1 MNPQDAAPSK
11 GLDPLPIGND
21 GRGEV
26 SPSSSAPADPID
38 RWIEDNPETREFPA
52 VTPQAE
58 IAPKTDATPAQAT
71 TEQPKG
77 EPVAKTDAPV
87 AKTTEAPKAA
97 TPGTEAPKAAESTTQ
112 STTTKPSYSP
122 EDKIPLAEGVEWT
135 RGQVVAALQE
145 RAQLQPMR
153 GEVDTFKSIFR
164 CSAEEA
170 KQNWAP
176 LMERLSKEP
185 NTLGFIDEYL
195 SNGAKAEY
203 LEQCSTFF
211 DQNAPQGQPTQAR
224 GQRQQQQQQQPDPV
238 LAQQVREL
246 QSWRAEQQRQ
256 NDQQRM
262 RSDWSACVERYPML
276 ATDQHLQAD
285 LKTTADAL
293 YFQAQA
299 QGFPQGQ
306 NRPWFL
312 DALALKAS
320 IYDALKLARTQQQQ
334 PAAAQVQIPAL
345 LGSPGASPNG
355 TRSNGA
361 AQRAKQYDDPVD
373 RYLANPDPR
382 FAS

>member
-1 MNPQDAAPSK
+1 MNPQDSATPK

-38 RWIEDNPETREFPA
+38 RWIEENPETKEFPA

-58 IAPKTDATPAQAT
+58 VAPKTEATPAQAT
-71 TEQPKG
+71 TEQPKV
-77 EPVAKTDAPV
+77 EPPV
-87 AKTTEAPKAA
+87 TKPTTEAPKAE
-97 TPGTEAPKAAESTTQ
+97 TPGTEAPKVAASVESL
-112 STTTKPSYSP
+112 KPQTFSP

-135 RGQVVAALQE
+135 RAQVVAALQE

-164 CSAEEA
+164 CTAEEA

-176 LMERLSKEP
+176 LMERLTKEP
-185 NTLGFIDEYL
+185 HTLGFIDEYL
-195 SNGAKAEY
+195 SNTAKAEY

-211 DQNAPQGQPTQAR
+211 DQNAPAAQPIQAR
-224 GQRQQQQQQQPDPV
+224 TQRQQQAQQPDPV
-238 LAQQVREL
+238 LANQIKEL
-246 QSWRAEQQRQ
+246 QAWRAEQQRQ
-256 NDQQRM
+256 NDQMRM
-262 RSDWSACVERYPML
+262 QSDWSKCVERYPML

-299 QGFPQGQ
+299 QGFPQGRD
-306 NRPWFL
+306 RPWFL

-334 PAAAQVQIPAL
+334 PAAAQQPQIPAL

-361 AQRAKQYDDPVD
+361 APRAKQFDDPVD

>member
-1 MNPQDAAPSK
+1 VPDLENPSQ
-11 GLDPLPIGND
+11 GLQPLPVGN
-21 GRGEV
+21 EV
-26 SPSSSAPADPID
+26 PAQASPSSSVPADPVD
-38 RWIEDNPETREFPA
+38 RWIEENPETKEFPA

-58 IAPKTDATPAQAT
+58 ATPKTEAPPAKGT
-71 TEQPKG
+71 TEQPKV
-77 EPVAKTDAPV
+77 EPPVVKTETP
-87 AKTTEAPKAA
+87 PKAE
-97 TPGTEAPKAAESTTQ
+97 TPGTEAPKVAEQ
-112 STTTKPSYSP
+112 SVPEKPTFSP

-135 RGQVVAALQE
+135 RAQVVAALQE
-145 RAQLQPMR
+145 RAQLQPMK

-164 CSAEEA
+164 CTAEEA

-176 LMERLSKEP
+176 LMERLTKEP
-185 NTLGFIDEYL
+185 NTLGFIDDYL
-195 SNGAKAEY
+195 ANPAKAEY
-203 LEQCSTFF
+203 LEQCSSFF
-211 DQNAPQGQPTQAR
+211 DQNAPAAQPTQTR
-224 GQRQQQQQQQPDPV
+224 GQRQQQPQQPDPV
-238 LAQQVREL
+238 LAQQIKEL

-256 NDQQRM
+256 SDQQRM
-262 RSDWSACVERYPML
+262 QSDWAKCVEKYPML

-334 PAAAQVQIPAL
+334 PAAPQVQVPAL

-361 AQRAKQYDDPVD
+361 AQRAKQFDDPVD

>member
-1 MNPQDAAPSK
+1 MNPQDSATPK

-38 RWIEDNPETREFPA
+38 RWIEENPETKEFPA

-58 IAPKTDATPAQAT
+58 IAPKTEATPAQTT
-71 TEQPKG
+71 TEQPKVEPTAKAETPPATG
-77 EPVAKTDAPV
+77 EPKS
-87 AKTTEAPKAA
+87 TTIS
-97 TPGTEAPKAAESTTQ
+97 GTEAPKTAESIQ
-112 STTTKPSYSP
+112 AAKPTFSP
-122 EDKIPLAEGVEWT
+122 EDKIALAENVEWT
-135 RGQVVAALQE
+135 RAQVVAALQE

-164 CSAEEA
+164 CTAEEA
-170 KQNWAP
+170 KQNWGP
-176 LMERLSKEP
+176 LMERLTKEP
-185 NTLGFIDEYL
+185 HTLGFIDEYL
-195 SNGAKAEY
+195 SNTAKAEY

-211 DQNAPQGQPTQAR
+211 DQNAPAAQPTQPRA
-224 GQRQQQQQQQPDPV
+224 QRQQQQADPV
-238 LAQQVREL
+238 LVNQIKEL
-246 QSWRAEQQRQ
+246 QAWRAEQQHQ
-256 NDQQRM
+256 NDQMRM
-262 RSDWSACVERYPML
+262 QSDWSKCIERYPML

-299 QGFPQGQ
+299 QGFPQGRD
-306 NRPWFL
+306 RPWFL

-334 PAAAQVQIPAL
+334 PAAAPQPQIPAL

-361 AQRAKQYDDPVD
+361 APRAKQFDDPVD